1 MDCGNVADDDAR
13 HLLLQGIRDVERTGA
28 RNLSGADC
36 IDAGR
41 HLVDASIPEPAVGV
55 GAVG

>member
-1 MDCGNVADDDAR
+1 
-13 HLLLQGIRDVERTGA
+13 
-28 RNLSGADC
+28 LSGADC